1 MDLAPP
7 INGAVATQDGI
18 VADQPVAATTVVNAP
33 SPLPPRRATSST
45 AATTSQPAA
54 TVDHPS
60 TAPAVEGPTAE
71 QVHPSAQAPTASMD
85 PNKPSSESAPTA
97 LPTNPATHPA
107 EQKRAAEKEHPKVI
121 KREVEK
127 TKAAERE
134 IKGESPLGTVVTGLE
149 DDRLW
154 TMLRRFDVVRAVSTT
169 RPSS

>member
-1 MDLAPP
+1 
-7 INGAVATQDGI
+7 
-18 VADQPVAATTVVNAP
+18 
-33 SPLPPRRATSST
+33 
-45 AATTSQPAA
+45 
-54 TVDHPS
+54 
-60 TAPAVEGPTAE
+60 
-71 QVHPSAQAPTASMD
+71 MD

-154 TMLRRFDVVRAVSTT
+154 TMLRRFDVVRAVSI
-169 RPSS
+169 SHQHE